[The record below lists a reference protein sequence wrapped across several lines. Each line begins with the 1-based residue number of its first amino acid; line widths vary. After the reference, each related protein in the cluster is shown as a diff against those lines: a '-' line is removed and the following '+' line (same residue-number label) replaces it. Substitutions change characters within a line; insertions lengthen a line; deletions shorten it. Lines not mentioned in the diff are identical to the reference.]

1 VLYSITKKMK
11 LKKIQRGRL
20 VVLWVLLISMGLV
33 FIGSTVFAQAKT
45 TITFWHHEPPAHRV
59 KAFQRVIDMF
69 MERNPDIQVVQEV
82 VTWEDAWPKTLAG
95 IQTGTAPDFQFDL
108 PDLNIFA
115 YEAGGILPVDDLV
128 KEIDETQGY
137 FESVLNPYFHHGHYW
152 GVPIWHIPFALIYR
166 PSYFKNYLGT
176 TEPPKNWKELLDYA
190 RKLTV
195 DKDGDG
201 RTDIYGIGIVAGK
214 TLCTAEQIWA
224 FLAQTGT
231 TLFDPDGTVSF
242 YSPEAVRALQM
253 YKDLFKYAPPA
264 ATGWA
269 WGELEMNFP
278 AGTLATMPYFGA
290 ILKSFYEAKNHDLSS
305 APLPYPEDGQQGTLV
320 YPAAL
325 MVFKTAQER
334 GHLDKVKSL
343 ILFMMDPEN
352 NWILTAVQEPGLYMP
367 ATRANLESK
376 DFWGHGPVA
385 EYKDFVKTLAD
396 AVEYGSL
403 FGFTHG
409 AVNLAI
415 GKISGANVLADMV
428 QKAVIGGVSADK
440 AVKWAHDKMVEMS
453 K

>member
-1 VLYSITKKMK
+1 MLYSTTKKMR
-11 LKKIQRGRL
+11 LKKSKKERL
-20 VVLWVLLISMGLV
+20 VVWVLLISVGLI
-33 FIGSTVFAQAKT
+33 FTGLATFAQAKT

-59 KAFQRVIDMF
+59 KAFQKVIDMF
-69 MERNPDIQVVQEV
+69 MEKNPDVQVIQEV
-82 VTWEDAWPKTLAG
+82 VTWEDAWPKTLAA
-95 IQTGTAPDFQFDL
+95 INTGTTPDFQFDI

-115 YEAGGILPVDDLV
+115 YEAGGLIPVDDIV
-128 KEIDETQGY
+128 EEIDRTQGY
-137 FESVLNPYFHHGHYW
+137 FKSVLNPYSHHGHYW

-176 TEPPKNWKELLDYA
+176 TEPPKNWKELLEYA

-224 FLAQTGT
+224 FMAQTGT
-231 TLFDPDGTVSF
+231 TVFDPDGTVSF
-242 YSPEAVRALQM
+242 YSPEAIRALQM

-264 ATGWA
+264 ATGWS

-278 AGTLATMPYFGA
+278 AGTLAMMPYFGA
-290 ILKSFYEAKNHDLSS
+290 ILKSFYEAKNYDLAS
-305 APLPYPEDGQQGTLV
+305 APLPYPEDGQPGTLL

-325 MVFKTAQER
+325 MVFKTAEEK

-367 ATRANLESK
+367 ATKANLESE
-376 DFWGHGPVA
+376 DFWSYGPIA

-396 AVEYGSL
+396 TVKYGSL

-415 GKISGANVLADMV
+415 GKISGANVFADMV
-428 QKAVIGGVSADK
+428 QKAVIQGVSADE
-440 AVKWAHDKMVEMS
+440 AVKWAHNKMVEMS